1 MRRTIPLDDICQP
14 LGDDRHHLP
23 LPKQLSEPTRL
34 QLCYHERMNVPI
46 QPGLLRIFRYFTVVA
61 MGYYAVVVAFA
72 AFQGGEGSIYTQM
85 QLFLNLLINLGLLA
99 YLSWEWLRTRLKR
112 WYLPV
117 ALLVATVVP
126 IFSNLFYLAEPTTLN
141 LSLIIVRSWLLFP
154 VLVVPLV
161 LIAWQYGFRMALAF
175 TIVTAIVE
183 LGVLFPVLG
192 EVDFATLPILGLP
205 FIRAFAFGTVGQ
217 IVAHLIETQQAQSKA
232 LLKANYS
239 LSRQAETLE
248 QLTLSRERNRLAREL
263 HDTLAHTLSGQA
275 VNLEAIKLTIPPE
288 QTETL
293 AMLDQALEATRSGLR
308 ETRRALKDLRS
319 LSLEDLGLIL
329 AIRNLAKD
337 AASRAAF
344 DLVLNIPETLP
355 HLPAHVEQC
364 AFRIAQE
371 SLENIVRHAQANQV
385 RLSLTV
391 ESGRLVLQI
400 SDNGLGVDLDHLLLE
415 DHLGLQGMQERSTE
429 VGGLFDVSS
438 QPGQGLAICFS
449 VEVFDDPSLDL

>member
-1 MRRTIPLDDICQP
+1 
-14 LGDDRHHLP
+14 
-23 LPKQLSEPTRL
+23 
-34 QLCYHERMNVPI
+34 MNVPI

-61 MGYYAVVVAFA
+61 MGYYAVVA
-72 AFQGGEGSIYTQM
+72 AFSAIQGGVGAIYTQM

-99 YLSWEWLRTRLKR
+99 YLSWDWLRTRLKR

-126 IFSNLFYLAEPTTLN
+126 IFSNLFYLAEPTARN
-141 LSLIIVRSWLLFP
+141 LSLVIVRSWLLFP

-205 FIRAFAFGTVGQ
+205 FIRAFAFGTVAQ

-275 VNLEAIKLTIPPE
+275 VNLEAIKLSIPAE

-319 LSLEDLGLIL
+319 QPLEDLGLAL

-344 DLVLNIPETLP
+344 ELTLNIPETIP
-355 HLPAHVEQC
+355 HLPTQVEQC

-371 SLENIVRHAQANQV
+371 SLENIVSHAQASRV
-385 RLSLTV
+385 RLNLTV
-391 ESGRLVLQI
+391 ESGRLELQI

-415 DHLGLQGMQERSTE
+415 DRLGLQGMQERSAE

-438 QPGQGLAICFS
+438 QPGQGLAIRFY
-449 VEVFDDPSLDL
+449 VEVHDDPDLDL